1 VNNFL
6 VPDATLVIEVV
17 AFNLVLFVVAKFVL
31 PRLRAVVEAR
41 QAQVKATVA
50 LKAETERL
58 RRTAEEES
66 RQMLAAAHRDARR
79 ITDQARATRDE
90 LIAQGRRD
98 GLEEYRWLAG
108 RAVREAARAEALANV
123 TKAAVPTARR
133 TSLEGRGQTL
143 FMLSDEGVTRT
154 SDGRMASPT
163 AITRG
168 EAHGSRPLSADNP
181 ADQPAEART
190 RPRDAQGVR

>member
-1 VNNFL
+1 MNNFL

-31 PRLRAVVEAR
+31 PRLRTAVEAR
-41 QAQVKATVA
+41 QAQVAATVA
-50 LKAETERL
+50 LTAETERL

-66 RQMLAAAHRDARR
+66 RQVLAAAHRDARR

-108 RAVREAARAEALANV
+108 RAAREAARADARASV
-123 TKAAVPTARR
+123 TKTAVPTARR
-133 TSLEGRGQTL
+133 TTLEGQGQTL
-143 FMLSDEGVTRT
+143 FVLSDEGVTRT
-154 SDGRMASPT
+154 SHGRMASPT
-163 AITRG
+163 TITRG
-168 EAHGSRPLSADNP
+168 ESHDSRCLSADNP
-181 ADQPAEART
+181 TDQPPKARA
-190 RPRDAQGVR
+190 RPRDAQSVR